1 MLAECQKISLDPV
14 DAIKE
19 AGYETFNEQTDG
31 QTSRCSMG
39 ETSSA
44 FIGLNSCFSDPNR
57 SNNFNTPKKEN
68 LDNTKHS
75 KLFHSKALLKNIRL
89 NNELSERCGFTTPPS
104 SRPISP
110 SVSAQ
115 DMTSLHSMNK
125 HDSYIQ
131 GSTHTLSELQGER
144 RSSGE
149 SLSSIGLKNPLKKTH
164 SFNSIDNQKNI
175 FRNWLSNTATHS
187 TPTSPRKSG
196 DNKKSVKRRP
206 SADLYKRDLVKHF
219 TSGLSDHLGVQ
230 SAPNSPMV
238 SVPSTQFTFNETE
251 QKVGSNEHLHIRSNS
266 PATEISNAQHITL
279 NTQHTNPIT
288 QYFIPTTHQ
297 SKSIPQHTTP
307 TAQHTVTVTSEA
319 PPNTHYN
326 TPKMRIC
333 IKEMFS
339 ELVQKPLTDHDSGIE
354 SSTILRKTRT
364 PLNLLDDFIQH
375 GADIHS
381 YQLSR

>member
-19 AGYETFNEQTDG
+19 AGYATFNEQTDG
-31 QTSRCSMG
+31 RTSRCSMG

-44 FIGLNSCFSDPNR
+44 FIGLNSCFSDPDH

-68 LDNTKHS
+68 LDNTKRS
-75 KLFHSKALLKNIRL
+75 KLFHSKALLKNILL
-89 NNELSERCGFTTPPS
+89 NNDLSERCGFTTPPS
-104 SRPISP
+104 SRPVSP

-131 GSTHTLSELQGER
+131 ESTHTLSELQGER
-144 RSSGE
+144 KSSGE
-149 SLSSIGLKNPLKKTH
+149 SLSSIGPKNPLKKTH
-164 SFNSIDNQKNI
+164 SFNSIDNQKSI

-187 TPTSPRKSG
+187 TPTSPRKSR
-196 DNKKSVKRRP
+196 DKKSVKRPP
-206 SADLYKRDLVKHF
+206 SADLYKRDLVKQF
-219 TSGLSDHLGVQ
+219 APGVQ

-238 SVPSTQFTFNETE
+238 SVAPIQFAFSDKE

-266 PATEISNAQHITL
+266 PATEISNAQHITP
-279 NTQHTNPIT
+279 N
-288 QYFIPTTHQ
+288 THQ
-297 SKSIPQHTTP
+297 ATSIPQHATP
-307 TAQHTVTVTSEA
+307 TAQHIATVTSE
-319 PPNTHYN
+319 PTPNTHYN

-339 ELVQKPLTDHDSGIE
+339 ELVQKQLADHDSGIE
-354 SSTILRKTRT
+354 SATTSRKTRT
-364 PLNLLDDFIQH
+364 PLNLLDDFIQN